1 MRGMATTAYYKYVQ
15 EPRQS
20 RQRAIFRL
28 INKKTAYH
36 GGLFTQTTSCTPCSK
51 LEKERGEGE
60 LFKQN
65 ENSNIIAANCPF
77 CFVLKIEKS
86 IFRPTWQQKKPFLQ
100 AGTAYVLLTENCHSH
115 INSFRSVYIFPVA
128 RRSSVCLYR
137 IPCWLQANLLQRRDR
152 MALHHLDF
160 YTKY

>member
-1 MRGMATTAYYKYVQ
+1 MAT
-15 EPRQS
+15 
-20 RQRAIFRL
+20 
-28 INKKTAYH
+28 
-36 GGLFTQTTSCTPCSK
+36 
-51 LEKERGEGE
+51 
-60 LFKQN
+60 
-65 ENSNIIAANCPF
+65 
-77 CFVLKIEKS
+77 
-86 IFRPTWQQKKPFLQ
+86 KKPFLQ

-160 YTKY
+160 YTKYWFVELIILVLIKNVNTFMKNFSKIFLAIFIPINLLFSIYEIISTTYYIAKKALLTIVEVPLNICIYLHYDLFISLGIYRINQAI